1 MSLHND
7 LATWAGK
14 ARQAGRDTIT
24 LDIKTAEAV
33 AARIVE
39 MGNEI
44 IDLRNRLRAYGI
56 KDIP

>member
-7 LATWAGK
+7 LATWAGQ
-14 ARQAGRDTIT
+14 ARLNGHNKIT
-24 LDIKTAEAV
+24 LEVKTAEAI
-33 AARIVE
+33 AARMVE

-44 IDLRNRLRAYGI
+44 QDLRNRLRAFGT

>member
-7 LATWAGK
+7 LATWAGQ
-14 ARQAGRDTIT
+14 ARLNKRNTIA
-24 LDIKTAEAV
+24 LDVKTAEAI
-33 AARIVE
+33 AARMVE

-44 IDLRNRLRAYGI
+44 QDLRNRLRAFGT